1 MVDKF
6 YKSDSGEPVNAVDLG
21 EDKMCI
27 YNDINTLKIKDLFVL
42 MSSNIHSNQMIAEY
56 LYCKIKQHDLEDMI
70 IKYRVNEFKEQKN
83 ELVCGNINIIEDQ
96 LYYLNEYIKTL
107 KIRAAAEGIKL

>member
-1 MVDKF
+1 MADTI
-6 YKSDSGEPVNAVDLG
+6 YKSDSGEAVSIADLG
-21 EDKMCI
+21 ENKTCI

-42 MSSNIHSNQMIAEY
+42 MSSDIYSNQMIAEY
-56 LYCKIKQHDLEDMI
+56 LYCKIKQRDLEDMI
-70 IKYRVNEFKEQKN
+70 IKYRVNEFKELKN